1 MSQTKVPETSGPEVV
16 PEELGFL
23 DRLIGDI
30 RQRPGFW
37 LVILVILGALIAG
50 ALIARKVIAE
60 SRDSALT
67 ERGEAFQAAIELEDP
82 AERVSALRDL
92 RSMMAGT
99 EIEARYLLTLAR
111 QAQAAAEESR
121 DNAEKLA
128 FYREAVQVADELKSS
143 FPKNPL
149 VVMPAEPKL
158 TPGAPDSPSLVEG
171 IRTYAQ
177 DQIAWLEKHPYV
189 IKEVPD
195 PNLLA
200 TIELEEPAEG
210 DGEPVKHTLR
220 LQFFSDHAP
229 IAVDSFV
236 NLARSGYFDGT
247 RVFGLEKHYRD
258 DSLIAVRLGS
268 AMSKVAPDDITAWG
282 GKEDEV
288 GFTLPTEG
296 SPLEHDRGKVVLQQ
310 QNEAH
315 GVSPVQFAILLDD
328 MYWDRRPVFA
338 RVHPDD
344 MAILDKLGAMER
356 GETGIPPQTQYHFHP
371 AKPWKVLGL
380 TVTGQPENPPARPLR
395 AEVKLPE
402 PPAKEEAEKPEDDS
416 EVPDNSE
423 QDEPK

>member
-1 MSQTKVPETSGPEVV
+1 M
-16 PEELGFL
+16 
-23 DRLIGDI
+23 
-30 RQRPGFW
+30 
-37 LVILVILGALIAG
+37 VI
-50 ALIARKVIAE
+50 
-60 SRDSALT
+60 
-67 ERGEAFQAAIELEDP
+67 F
-82 AERVSALRDL
+82 
-92 RSMMAGT
+92 
-99 EIEARYLLTLAR
+99 
-111 QAQAAAEESR
+111 
-121 DNAEKLA
+121 
-128 FYREAVQVADELKSS
+128 
-143 FPKNPL
+143 
-149 VVMPAEPKL
+149 AEPKL
-158 TPGAPDSPSLVEG
+158 TPGAPESPSLVEG

-189 IKEVPD
+189 IKDDPD

-247 RVFGLEKHYRD
+247 RVFGLEKSYR
-258 DSLIAVRLGS
+258 
-268 AMSKVAPDDITAWG
+268 DDITAWG

-288 GFTLPTEG
+288 GYTLPTEG

-356 GETGIPPQTQYHFHP
+356 GETGIPPQAQYHFHP
-371 AKPWKVLGL
+371 AKPWKILGL

-395 AEVKLPE
+395 AELKLPE
-402 PPAKEEAEKPEDDS
+402 PPAKEEEKKPEDDS
-416 EVPDNSE
+416 KVPDNSE